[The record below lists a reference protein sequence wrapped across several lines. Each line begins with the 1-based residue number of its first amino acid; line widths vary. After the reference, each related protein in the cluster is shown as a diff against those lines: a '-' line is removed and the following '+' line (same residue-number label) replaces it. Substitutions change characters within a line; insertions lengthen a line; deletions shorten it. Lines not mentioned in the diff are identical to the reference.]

1 MRCPCCKADNDR
13 VIDSRTNV
21 EGDTIR
27 RRRECLMCSARFT
40 TYERIER
47 NLPRVVK
54 RDGRREAFDRS
65 KVERGLLS
73 ACQKRPIPSA
83 DLKRLIDDL
92 VSDLERLNEPEVPA
106 ERIGIMIME
115 RLRKLDTVA
124 YVRFASVYSAFDDV
138 RQFIGVVESIH
149 APKTPGHRTRPQ
161 KA

>member
-65 KVERGLLS
+65 KIERGLLS
-73 ACQKRPIPSA
+73 ACQKRPIPS
-83 DLKRLIDDL
+83 DDVKRLIDDL
-92 VSDLERLNEPEVPA
+92 ISDLERLNEAEVPA
-106 ERIGIMIME
+106 ERIGTMIME
-115 RLRKLDTVA
+115 RLRALDTVA

-138 RQFIGVVESIH
+138 RQFIGVVEAIH
-149 APKTPGHRTRPQ
+149 PSKPSNRRRRPHTP
-161 KA
+161 

>member
-54 RDGRREAFDRS
+54 RDGRREAFDRA

-106 ERIGIMIME
+106 ERIGTMIME

-149 APKTPGHRTRPQ
+149 APKSSGHRNRPP